1 MIDLLMYLR
10 YNNYITFNI
19 TLYMKKLLSVLTLT
33 VIAFSSVSPL
43 VLKADA
49 GAQSCVPGTGVNGV
63 ACTPC
68 YPGPYN
74 ICAPHTGI
82 IFNDSN
88 INEGAVFLSA
98 AAVVAGAAFV
108 INGKNLKKNA

>member
-1 MIDLLMYLR
+1 
-10 YNNYITFNI
+10 
-19 TLYMKKLLSVLTLT
+19 MKKLLNVLIVS
-33 VIAFSSVSPL
+33 VIAFSSLSPL

-63 ACTPC
+63 PCTPC

-82 IFNDSN
+82 IFNDPSV
-88 INEGAVFLSA
+88 NEGAVFVSA
-98 AAVVAGAAFV
+98 AAIVAGAAFV
-108 INGKNLKKNA
+108 INGKNLRKNA

>member
-1 MIDLLMYLR
+1 MKNMLKVLL
-10 YNNYITFNI
+10 
-19 TLYMKKLLSVLTLT
+19 VA

-43 VLKADA
+43 VVKADA
-49 GAQSCVPGTGVNGV
+49 GARSCVAGTGVNGV
-63 ACTPC
+63 PCTPC

-98 AAVVAGAAFV
+98 AAVVAGAALV

>member
-1 MIDLLMYLR
+1 MLNVLL
-10 YNNYITFNI
+10 IA
-19 TLYMKKLLSVLTLT
+19 V
-33 VIAFSSVSPL
+33 VAFSSLSPL

-49 GAQSCVPGTGVNGV
+49 GVQSCVAGTGVNGV

-88 INEGAVFLSA
+88 VNEGAVFLSA
-98 AAVVAGAAFV
+98 AAIVAGAAFV
-108 INGKNLKKNA
+108 INGKNLRKNA